1 MRKWLERLPPTDVVW
16 QLSGTRRVKVKKFSP
31 YCELGDSFWDESLSS
46 QGGRK
51 HLTRNEKS
59 IDAYEHMSTGV
70 WHNQHRIGHTWNDIK
85 HIQESLTSRHC
96 GLKPRQKTLI
106 GSLYPLK
113 TRSLLIVK
121 KQFKDLS
128 MKLQSA
134 SCQCLWVARL
144 SRSSRQANKNLNALI
159 NNVLYIISS
168 VTSAMLIM
176 SNTQVDICS
185 YASMDMEA
193 RPRQCAN
200 TMMTDTQARFRMTFT
215 CLSRQRDVTH

>member
-70 WHNQHRIGHTWNDIK
+70 RHNQHRTGHTWNDIK

-113 TRSLLIVK
+113 TRSLLISWKSSSKISVWSSR
-121 KQFKDLS
+121 LS
-128 MKLQSA
+128 SQRLRI
-134 SCQCLWVARL
+134 ARL
-144 SRSSRQANKNLNALI
+144 SRSSRQANQSLNALI
-159 NNVLYIISS
+159 NNVLYISF
-168 VTSAMLIM
+168 
-176 SNTQVDICS
+176 QVWP
-185 YASMDMEA
+185 A
-193 RPRQCAN
+193 RCW
-200 TMMTDTQARFRMTFT
+200 
-215 CLSRQRDVTH
+215 SRRKHK